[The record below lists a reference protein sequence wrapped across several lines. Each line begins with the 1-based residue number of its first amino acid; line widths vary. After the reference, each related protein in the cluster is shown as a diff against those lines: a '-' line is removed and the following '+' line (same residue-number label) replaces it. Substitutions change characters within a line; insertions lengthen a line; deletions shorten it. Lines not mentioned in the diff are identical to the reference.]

1 MLPRNG
7 QVVTFEGNTYHVL
20 KAAKVWIDVVRT
32 DFTGT
37 RRIRW
42 SDGTPVREATSEET
56 QSLSV
61 RLNGPPTGS
70 RIKWDR
76 KEWTVLGKEGDRL
89 VIERLHSGHLA
100 RLHLFAPY
108 QVTEIAD
115 ASGSEVV
122 AARTTVPGDGSLIR
136 LAGGQELCRVSYLTN
151 KSYAL
156 IGLKGYT
163 VVYTRDTPCP
173 QHDVVQELQ
182 QPVVEFEEALIERED
197 LFHGKTPESDVA
209 RLLEQEPTL
218 WPPAGHLRFYY
229 VDVPRDAKSVSTH
242 PVIRQSG
249 PLIGV
254 WVPKVPTYWC
264 RSFPGQVELCLQA
277 VGLVGLVCWRSV
289 GACNRTLL
297 SFYVFLRL
305 QELRTQQDLGMAGL
319 MLTALTRPTT
329 FAEETGDI
337 MAEAFRETALVSGES
352 PATLSAR
359 IAVGERR
366 EEGVRG
372 LAENARKAF
381 FVAAPEL
388 APLHYR
394 FDDEVQRVAFGGAT
408 GKSHSAGCLSAYD
421 VKKLLEDDSAP
432 QELLLDACRYS
443 DLVEVALRHRNLP
456 ARGLQVAAEEG
467 FVQVWAHPKVNDTER
482 QLLLHALGNGK
493 NVTWAAQSFAL
504 SADLPVGMRLPLAE
518 SAPRELARCLAERK
532 DVTGDEGRLLLARF
546 GGDMRIARDLAR
558 CCSDAEL
565 LNKLAGSEWSG
576 QNSSVAEAL
585 AGNDHA
591 PAAVLQAVADRC
603 QGQDGE
609 KKIQEALARN
619 AATPAS
625 LLARLARS
633 RFPSV
638 KRLVASHANISRE
651 ILEALSK
658 LKGEPGM
665 VARERLA

>member
-7 QVVTFEGNTYHVL
+7 QVVTFEGKTYHVL
-20 KAAKVWIDVVRT
+20 KSARVSIDVVRT
-32 DFTGT
+32 DFTYMG
-37 RRIRW
+37 RIRW
-42 SDGTPVREATSEET
+42 IDGTPVREATSEET
-56 QSLSV
+56 QSLST

-70 RIKWDR
+70 RIEWDG
-76 KEWTVLGKEGDRL
+76 KEWTVLRKEGDCL
-89 VIERLHSGHLA
+89 VIERLNSSHLA
-100 RLHLFAPY
+100 KLHVFAPY
-108 QVTEIAD
+108 QVVEIAD

-136 LAGGQELCRVSYLTN
+136 LAGGQELCRVSYLTD

-156 IGLKGYT
+156 IGLKGRT

-173 QHDVVQELQ
+173 QHDVEQELQ
-182 QPVVEFEEALIERED
+182 QPVVELDEAWIERED
-197 LFHGKTPESDVA
+197 HFHGKTPESDVA
-209 RLLEQEPTL
+209 RLLEREPTL
-218 WPPAGHLRFYY
+218 WPPARHLRFYY

-242 PVIRQSG
+242 PVIRQTG

-264 RSFPGQVELCLQA
+264 RSFPNQVELCLQA
-277 VGLVGLVCWRSV
+277 AGLVGLVCWRSA
-289 GACNRTLL
+289 GACNQTLL

-305 QELRTQQDLGMAGL
+305 QELRMQGDLGMAGL
-319 MLTALTRPTT
+319 MLTALTRPTAL
-329 FAEETGDI
+329 AEETGDMWAKI
-337 MAEAFRETALVSGES
+337 FRETALVSGES
-352 PATLSAR
+352 PATLNSR
-359 IAVGERR
+359 IAVGEHR

-372 LAENARKAF
+372 LAEKARTASF
-381 FVAAPEL
+381 AAAPVL
-388 APLHYR
+388 APLNYH
-394 FDDEVQRVAFGGAT
+394 FDDEVQRVAFGVAA
-408 GKSHSAGCLSAYD
+408 GKSHSAGYLSAYD
-421 VKKLLEDDSAP
+421 VKKLLEDNSAP

-456 ARGLQVAAEEG
+456 AQGLQVAAEEG

-482 QLLLHALGNGK
+482 HLLLHALGNGK

-546 GGDMRIARDLAR
+546 RGDMRIAGGLAR
-558 CCSDAEL
+558 YCLDAEL
-565 LNKLAGSEWSG
+565 LTDLAGSEWSG
-576 QNSSVAEAL
+576 QDSSVAEAL

-591 PAAVLQAVADRC
+591 PPAVLQAVAERC

-609 KKIQEALARN
+609 KEIQEALARN

-625 LLARLARS
+625 VLARLARS

-638 KRLVASHANISRE
+638 KLLVASHANIPRE
-651 ILEALSK
+651 ILKALSK
-658 LKGEPGM
+658 LKGEPGE